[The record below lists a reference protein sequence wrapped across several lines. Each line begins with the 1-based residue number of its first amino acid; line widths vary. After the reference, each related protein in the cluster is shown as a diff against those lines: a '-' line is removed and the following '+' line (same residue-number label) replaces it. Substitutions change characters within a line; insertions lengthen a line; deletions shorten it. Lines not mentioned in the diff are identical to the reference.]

1 MKQISEL
8 RYDNLFAGDAEVVTE
23 VVTIKM
29 GEVIPK
35 FSIVAINP
43 DGKGVTPAKDDETLK
58 LYGILAEDVNA
69 TDKDIKS
76 VVYLSGEFN
85 SNTVIVPKGR
95 TLEDFKV
102 GLREIGIYLKES
114 LKNY

>member
-1 MKQISEL
+1 MKRIGEL
-8 RYDNLFAGDAEVVTE
+8 KYDNLFAGDAEVITE
-23 VVTIKM
+23 ALTINK
-29 GEVIPK
+29 GEVIPR
-35 FSIVAINP
+35 FSIIAINA
-43 DGKGVTPAKDDETLK
+43 DGKGVTPAKEDDTLK

-69 TDKDIKS
+69 TDKDIES

-85 SNTVIVPKGR
+85 SNTVIVPEGH

-114 LKNY
+114 LKNQ

>member
-1 MKQISEL
+1 MKQICEL
-8 RYDNLFAGDAEVVTE
+8 KYDNLFAGDAEVVPE
-23 VVTIKM
+23 AVTIKK

-35 FSIVAINP
+35 FSVVAKNAE
-43 DGKGVTPAKDDETLK
+43 GKVVTAAKDDDTLK

-69 TDKDIKS
+69 TDKDVES

-85 SNTVIVPKGR
+85 SNTVIVPEGH

-102 GLREIGIYLKES
+102 GLRGIGIYLKES
-114 LKNY
+114 LKNQ

>member
-1 MKQISEL
+1 MKQKSEMK
-8 RYDNLFAGDAEVVTE
+8 YENLFAGDAEVVTE
-23 VVTIKM
+23 AVTIKI

-35 FSIVAINP
+35 FSVVAKNAE
-43 DGKGVTPAKDDETLK
+43 GKVVTAAKDNDTLK

-69 TDKDIKS
+69 TDKDIES

-85 SNTVIVPKGR
+85 SNTVIVKEGN
-95 TLEDFKV
+95 TLEDLKV

-114 LKNY
+114 SKNS